1 MNQKYIIT
9 LIFLLAISSCT
20 STKDRKFRD
29 QVSTELV
36 EAFDLQDNRFEK
48 FKVHDVEDDD
58 EEVEEIKKS
67 TTGTTTLKEISK
79 KEVKK
84 KVVKASSKVTK
95 KKETPKKKS
104 ESSKKKNI
112 TEKEDKLEQVLPENA
127 EDYPKRFREYN
138 KKYKYVW
145 DNVKPIFYP
154 NEKFV
159 LRASYLGI
167 TVGHAK
173 LETLPVVN
181 VAGRKAFHFKGSLK
195 SASFYNYIY
204 EVEDW
209 IESYV
214 DARTFLPVKYTLVQ
228 RESGQDVD
236 DLQLFDQE
244 TLKTYFWYKRLKKG
258 KTKKIEK
265 NEYTPK
271 YFQDSFSA
279 LYFVR
284 GLDLKVGNK
293 YEFPIITRTKI
304 WLMKMEVE
312 KIDEVKI
319 MGKWTK
325 AYKIKAETRFPGVLS
340 KKGDINFWFSTD
352 KYRKIL
358 KFQANV
364 KIGAIEGELVEYS
377 QGDKRVTMSDI
388 FPGEY

>member
-1 MNQKYIIT
+1 MNKQYIF
-9 LIFLLAISSCT
+9 FLLFSLILWSCS

-36 EAFDLQDNRFEK
+36 EAFDLKDDRFEK
-48 FKVHDVEDDD
+48 FKVHDVSEND
-58 EEVEEIKKS
+58 EEVSQIKKDIDEKKP
-67 TTGTTTLKEISK
+67 LKEISK
-79 KEVKK
+79 KVEKK
-84 KVVKASSKVTK
+84 KVV
-95 KKETPKKKS
+95 PKKKIV
-104 ESSKKKNI
+104 KKKI
-112 TEKEDKLEQVLPENA
+112 EVKEKVSKEETPEDIPVEKTK
-127 EDYPKRFREYN
+127 DYPKKFKEYN

-145 DNVKPIFYP
+145 DNVKPVFFP

-195 SASFYNYIY
+195 SASFYDYIY

-236 DLQLFDQE
+236 DLQLFDPE

-258 KTKKIEK
+258 KIKKIEK

-284 GLDLKVGNK
+284 GLDLKIGNK
-293 YEFPIITRTKI
+293 FEFPIITRTKI

-312 KIDEVKI
+312 KIEEIKI
-319 MGKWTK
+319 MGKWIN

-340 KKGDINFWFSTD
+340 KRGDINFWFSTD
-352 KYRKIL
+352 KFRKIL
-358 KFQANV
+358 KFKANV
-364 KIGAIEGELVEYS
+364 KIGAIEGELVEYT

>member
-1 MNQKYIIT
+1 MNKKYI
-9 LIFLLAISSCT
+9 LIAFSSLLILGCS

-29 QVSTELV
+29 QVSSELV
-36 EAFDLQDNRFEK
+36 EAFDLKDNQFEK
-48 FKVHDVEDDD
+48 FKVNEFKEDEKELTDQKVSAAD
-58 EEVEEIKKS
+58 SKSVKKVSSKKKKKS
-67 TTGTTTLKEISK
+67 KPK
-79 KEVKK
+79 KVVKK
-84 KVVKASSKVTK
+84 KVPAKAKVPQ
-95 KKETPKKKS
+95 ETIS
-104 ESSKKKNI
+104 EE
-112 TEKEDKLEQVLPENA
+112 TVDKIGEEH
-127 EDYPKRFREYN
+127 EDYPDVFKGYN

-145 DNVKPIFYP
+145 NNVKPIFYP

-167 TVGHAK
+167 TVGHAQ

-228 RESGQDVD
+228 RESGQNVD
-236 DLQLFDQE
+236 DLQLFDLE

-258 KTKKIEK
+258 KIKKIEK
-265 NEYTPK
+265 NEFTPK

-284 GLDLKVGNK
+284 GLDLKIGSK

-312 KIDEVKI
+312 KIEEIKI
-319 MGKWTK
+319 MGKWVK
-325 AYKIKAETRFPGVLS
+325 AFKIKAETRFPGVLS

-358 KFQANV
+358 KFKANV
-364 KIGAIEGELVEYS
+364 KIGAIEGELVDYS
-377 QGDKRVTMSDI
+377 QGDKRFTMSDI

>member
-1 MNQKYIIT
+1 M
-9 LIFLLAISSCT
+9 FLLITFLVLGGCS

-36 EAFDLQDNRFEK
+36 EAFDLKDNRFEK
-48 FKVHDVEDDD
+48 FKVHEVDEAEVEEEELK
-58 EEVEEIKKS
+58 EEVEETPKVAK
-67 TTGTTTLKEISK
+67 TRAV
-79 KEVKK
+79 VKK
-84 KVVKASSKVTK
+84 KIVAKKKVKAK
-95 KKETPKKKS
+95 KKKVSVRPAKDS
-104 ESSKKKNI
+104 EVEAENI
-112 TEKEDKLEQVLPENA
+112 SVEQS
-127 EDYPKRFREYN
+127 EDYPEVFKKYN

-145 DNVKPIFYP
+145 DNVKPVFYP

-167 TVGHAK
+167 TVGHAQ
-173 LETLPVVN
+173 LETLPVVT

-214 DARTFLPVKYTLVQ
+214 DAKSFLPVKYTLVQ

-236 DLQLFDQE
+236 DLQLFDPE

-258 KTKKIEK
+258 KIKKIEK

-284 GLDLKVGNK
+284 GLDLKIGNK
-293 YEFPIITRTKI
+293 FEFPIITRTKI

-312 KIDEVKI
+312 KIEEIKI
-319 MGKWTK
+319 MGKWTN

-340 KKGDINFWFSTD
+340 KKGDINFWFSAD

-358 KFQANV
+358 KFKANI
-364 KIGAIEGELVEYS
+364 KIGSVEGELVEYT
-377 QGDKRVTMSDI
+377 QGDKRVSMSDI

>member
-1 MNQKYIIT
+1 MSI
-9 LIFLLAISSCT
+9 LLAGCS

-36 EAFDLQDNRFEK
+36 EAFDLKDNKFEK
-48 FKVHDVEDDD
+48 FKIQDVDSDD
-58 EEVEEIKKS
+58 EEVVEIVKDSKGDRPLKKIVKKS
-67 TTGTTTLKEISK
+67 TKTVK
-79 KEVKK
+79 KTVEKK
-84 KVVKASSKVTK
+84 KVKKAATPKKVQTITK
-95 KKETPKKKS
+95 KKTKIE
-104 ESSKKKNI
+104 E
-112 TEKEDKLEQVLPENA
+112 EEVEELGEDA
-127 EDYPKRFREYN
+127 EDYPEAYKKYN

-167 TVGHAK
+167 TVGHAQ

-181 VAGRKAFHFKGSLK
+181 VAGKKAFHFKGSLK

-236 DLQLFDQE
+236 DLQLFDPE

-258 KTKKIEK
+258 KIKKIEK
-265 NEYTPK
+265 NTFTPK

-284 GLDLKVGNK
+284 GLDLKVGSK

-312 KIDEVKI
+312 KIEEIKI
-319 MGKWTK
+319 MGKWTN

-358 KFQANV
+358 KFKANV